1 MFCLIS
7 LESLLLLHRFG
18 LDCTR
23 KQKLYTNFTRYHVSG
38 SFHFPFFRFQV
49 KVTIKRKSQ
58 LSFLL
63 FLTYLHFTRKRS
75 DKIWIFYKKK
85 KNEKW
90 KELDSDY
97 NFSYQFFQKQWHP
110 LVRPCIMYR
119 NAYLLWKLSQPIK
132 ITICIINLTI
142 QSIISKILR

>member
-23 KQKLYTNFTRYHVSG
+23 KQKLYTNFTIIVYMVGIMCPVHSI
-38 SFHFPFFRFQV
+38 FRFLV

-63 FLTYLHFTRKRS
+63 FFNIFTLYSKENRQNS
-75 DKIWIFYKKK
+75 DFFIRKKK
-85 KNEKW
+85 YFISIFSETMAPPSQTLYCVQKCLPPLEKSTN
-90 KELDSDY
+90 KY
-97 NFSYQFFQKQWHP
+97 N
-110 LVRPCIMYR
+110 
-119 NAYLLWKLSQPIK
+119 
-132 ITICIINLTI
+132 IINLTI
-142 QSIISKILR
+142 QSIVSKILR